1 MFHVVISYLFVSCS
15 GSIASVKEERESYFV
30 CYRLL
35 VMVWLCWERF
45 PLLLVLGI
53 GCVFYCGTPWAFHVI
68 ILQGY
73 VFVLLIFTLKHK
85 LWALVIPTFHWTA
98 FPLRSWR
105 SRSFPKIIPNRSR
118 GVDSHT
124 IWGLH
129 VPSTVSLRFYYASV
143 TLLPRCSRFGCV
155 VIALLLR
162 SRYDNEDPAT
172 LSLCLWRCSYA
183 LATTS
188 ATELRFRCAFVSFL
202 YKIGGGLTGFM
213 FI

>member
-1 MFHVVISYLFVSCS
+1 MIPVIHGILLMSCRNGHLSYPHIS
-15 GSIASVKEERESYFV
+15 GCTTINLS
-30 CYRLL
+30 L
-35 VMVWLCWERF
+35 
-45 PLLLVLGI
+45 
-53 GCVFYCGTPWAFHVI
+53 
-68 ILQGY
+68 
-73 VFVLLIFTLKHK
+73 
-85 LWALVIPTFHWTA
+85 PTFRLTT

-105 SRSFPKIIPNRSR
+105 SRSFSKIIPNRS
-118 GVDSHT
+118 GSVDSHT
-124 IWGLH
+124 IWELH
-129 VPSTVSLRFYYASV
+129 VPRTLPLRFYYASV

-172 LSLCLWRCSYA
+172 LSLRLWRCSYA